1 MEACQM
7 KGSVVIGK
15 VRGIEIEVNV
25 SWLVVF
31 GLVTYMLAT
40 NYFPQNYPDW
50 NPALGWL
57 LGGIIALMLFVS
69 VLLHELSHSLVS
81 MNFGIP
87 VKKISLFIF
96 GGIAQMEK
104 EPDDPGSELKIAVAG
119 PAMSLLL
126 FVLFTLL
133 AAVAAVT
140 GASEAILVLLT
151 YVAQVNLVLA
161 IFNMVPAFPMDG
173 GRVLRALIWRF
184 KGDFQNATRI
194 AASMGGMFG
203 YFLIFTGIFW
213 VMTGNLIN
221 GIWFAFIGWFISQ
234 ASQASYQQTVMSN
247 IFDEIRVS
255 EFMTANVT
263 AVDYHISVQ
272 ELVDSYFFHYKF
284 NSFPVKKFEE
294 VIGVVNLDRVKNIP
308 KEERDQTTVGGITTP
323 LEDNL
328 VVSPNDTVSTAMTKI
343 FGNSIGRVLVME
355 QAALIGIVSRT
366 DILNYLRMHNQ
377 FNR

>member
-1 MEACQM
+1 M

-15 VRGIEIEVNV
+15 FRGIEIEVNA
-25 SWLVVF
+25 SWLVIF
-31 GLVTYMLAT
+31 GLVTFMLGT
-40 NYFPQNYPDW
+40 NFFPQNYPDW
-50 NPALGWL
+50 NPVLGWL
-57 LGGIIALMLFVS
+57 LGGIIALMLFIS
-69 VLLHELSHSLVS
+69 VLLHELSHSIVS
-81 MNFGIP
+81 INFGIP

-104 EPDDPGSELKIAVAG
+104 EPDEPGKELKIAVAG
-119 PAMSLLL
+119 PAMSLFL
-126 FVLFTLL
+126 FFIFTML
-133 AAVAAVT
+133 AAAAAVT
-140 GASEAILVLLT
+140 GAPEAILVLLT

-173 GRVLRALIWRF
+173 GRVLRALIWRY

-203 YFLIFTGIFW
+203 YFLIFTGIFG

-221 GIWFAFIGWFISQ
+221 GIWFAFIGWFINQ
-234 ASQASYQQTVMSN
+234 ASQASYQQTLMSN
-247 IFDEIRVS
+247 IFDKIRVS

-272 ELVDSYFFHYKF
+272 ELVDNYFYQYKF

-294 VIGVVNLDRVKNIP
+294 VIGVVNFDRVKNVP

-328 VVSPNDTVSTAMTKI
+328 VVSPDDTVSTAMTKI

-355 QAALIGIVSRT
+355 QDALIGIVSRT
-366 DILNYLRMHNQ
+366 DILNYLRMHSQ
-377 FNR
+377 FSR